1 MKETFSICGYTRISV
16 DLEDKGPLVRCDL
29 GWDGKG
35 VLDILLG
42 KDGNPCSDTA
52 YERQRYSAAGR
63 RGLIGL

>member
-1 MKETFSICGYTRISV
+1 MT
-16 DLEDKGPLVRCDL
+16 PARCDL